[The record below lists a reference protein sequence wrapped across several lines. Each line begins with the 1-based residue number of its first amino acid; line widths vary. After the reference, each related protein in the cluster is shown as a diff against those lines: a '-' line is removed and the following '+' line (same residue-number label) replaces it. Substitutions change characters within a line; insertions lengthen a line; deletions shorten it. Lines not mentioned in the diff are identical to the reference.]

1 MEWYF
6 EVTTLT
12 DEAVKVHTVTLYLID
27 MITLWWRQRYVDI
40 EKGACIIDK

>member
-6 EVTTLT
+6 EVTTLI
-12 DEAVKVHTVTLYLID
+12 DEAVKVHIATLYLID

-40 EKGACIIDK
+40 EKGAYIIDK